1 MQAAVYQSVV
11 LHAIILQEATKEA
24 TLNAI
29 QIMRVSPFR
38 P

>member
-11 LHAIILQEATKEA
+11 LHAIILQEAA
-24 TLNAI
+24 RAAALNAI
-29 QIMRVSPFR
+29 QNMRVSPFR